1 MIAVLRLGAFLGNLV
16 PSFLLPLW
24 LGASIPVAVAIAA
37 SCFLLCWW
45 ACGRAPKSVP
55 ADPAACADAG
65 EIAEKFGV
73 AAPRYVGV
81 IAGDSA
87 GVVRKG
93 LGYAVLLGADL
104 PEAHRRA
111 VLAHEVA
118 HVVQGD
124 LFWEP
129 FADGPLR
136 LLLPV
141 VRMVPPV
148 VLVCAP
154 LLLFGVRLARTT
166 ELRADRLAASVVS
179 SYPLVLHELAS
190 FRTSRP
196 SLLYPTLDQRQRVAA
211 QRS

>member
-1 MIAVLRLGAFLGNLV
+1 MIVALRAGAFLGNLV
-16 PSFLLPLW
+16 PSFLFPLW
-24 LGASIPVAVAIAA
+24 LGASVPVAVAIAV
-37 SCFLLCWW
+37 SCFCLCWW

-55 ADPAACADAG
+55 ADPAARAEAG

-93 LGYAVLLGADL
+93 SGYAVLLGADL
-104 PEAHRRA
+104 PETHRRA
-111 VLAHEVA
+111 VMAHELA

-129 FADGPLR
+129 FTDGPLR

-141 VRMVPPV
+141 ARIVPPV
-148 VLVCAP
+148 FLVCAP

-166 ELRADRLAASVVS
+166 ELRADRLAANVVS

-190 FRTSRP
+190 LRNSN
-196 SLLYPTLDQRQRVAA
+196 SSILYPTLDQRRRVAA